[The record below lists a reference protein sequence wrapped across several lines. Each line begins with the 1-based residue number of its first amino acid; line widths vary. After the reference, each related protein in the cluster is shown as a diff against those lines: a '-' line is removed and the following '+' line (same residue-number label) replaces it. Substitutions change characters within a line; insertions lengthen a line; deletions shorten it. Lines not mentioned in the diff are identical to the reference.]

1 MAVKPKRPKDKIF
14 FVAIVARIHQRTKRP
29 TDGPRCEPLRGV
41 FFIWLYSCTRDNR
54 WLVSCHIRRC
64 FLNIYS
70 YVYVLF
76 YERVVFCGSTGETS
90 FAHALGA
97 HISVRLLVFW
107 SVGLFCAKFS
117 NDFNKTNGRTVLSVG
132 GRLKRVK
139 SCHNYRHK
147 AFVFWS
153 VGSRF
158 YLPTVAT
165 GMFRV
170 TVERIGAR
178 PIGHRYGGMGAW
190 VHE

>member
-1 MAVKPKRPKDKIF
+1 MYPLGCGRFGPVAFNTWQFSDCFMAVKAKRPKDKKYF
-14 FVAIVARIHQRTKRP
+14 RSIVAKIHQRTKRP
-29 TDGPRCEPLRGV
+29 TDEPRCEPLRGV

-107 SVGLFCAKFS
+107 SVGPFCAKFS
-117 NDFNKTNGRTVLSVG
+117 NDFNVTKRQTGLSVG
-132 GRLKRVK
+132 DLLKRVQ
-139 SCHNYRHK
+139 NVPQLD
-147 AFVFWS
+147 A
-153 VGSRF
+153 
-158 YLPTVAT
+158 
-165 GMFRV
+165 
-170 TVERIGAR
+170 
-178 PIGHRYGGMGAW
+178 
-190 VHE
+190 